1 MQMTL
6 HSAISSV
13 HRSSRIKRLKTAI
26 DYVGLSRS
34 TIYRLM
40 KLGQFPTPL
49 RLGPNSIGW
58 DTADL
63 DAWLDA
69 KKGDRASH

>member
-1 MQMTL
+1 MSL
-6 HSAISSV
+6 
-13 HRSSRIKRLKTAI
+13 RSTPAFQYPHHAARVKRLDAVLG
-26 DYVGLSRS
+26 YVGLSRS

-40 KLGQFPTPL
+40 KLGQFPAPL

-58 DTADL
+58 DAADL

-69 KKGDRASH
+69 KRAPQAAI